1 MTGSRSIR
9 SAPPGSSASTRRSPS
24 KGLRPWLEQRS
35 QAGEWVSGATGA
47 SPRRPARPYL
57 AFFAAPFAILLGISF
72 YADSEQTRLGLDSW
86 TKFYGDA
93 FYLKVIF
100 DTLKLGV
107 FAVAATALLAYPLA
121 LLFRGVRPGMQRV
134 LIFIILMPLLTSVVI
149 RTFAWIVILAREGV
163 VNQTLIGLGLAVA
176 PLNLLQTEIGL
187 VIALTQIEMPLMLL
201 PLLTIMNQ
209 MDQNL
214 VDASRALGAS
224 KWRTFFRVILP
235 LTLPGW
241 IAGATLV
248 FASATTAFISQSVIG
263 GARLVYLPALIWQQ
277 STVVYNWPFA
287 AVASLTLLFTVL
299 AGIMALGWLGRFA
312 KTN

>member
-1 MTGSRSIR
+1 M
-9 SAPPGSSASTRRSPS
+9 SAAAAAPGVSPVRDTVEWRLAAPL
-24 KGLRPWLEQRS
+24 GLTY
-35 QAGEWVSGATGA
+35 AV
-47 SPRRPARPYL
+47 
-57 AFFAAPFAILLGISF
+57 FFAAPFLILLGISF
-72 YADSEQTRLGLDSW
+72 YADAEQTRLGLDSW
-86 TKFYGDA
+86 VKFYTDA

-107 FAVAATALLAYPLA
+107 LAVVATTILAYPLA
-121 LLFRGVRPGMQRV
+121 LVFRSASPRLQRV

-149 RTFAWIVILAREGV
+149 RTFAWIVILALEGV
-163 VNQTLIGLGLAVA
+163 VNQTLMALGLTAT
-176 PLNLLQTEIGL
+176 PLNLLQTELGL

-263 GARLVYLPALIWQQ
+263 GARLVYLPSLIWQQ
-277 STVVYNWPFA
+277 SMVVYNWPFA

-299 AGIMALGWLGRFA
+299 SGIMALSWLGRFA
-312 KTN
+312 KTS

>member
-1 MTGSRSIR
+1 V
-9 SAPPGSSASTRRSPS
+9 SAAAAAP
-24 KGLRPWLEQRS
+24 
-35 QAGEWVSGATGA
+35 GA
-47 SPRRPARPYL
+47 SPVRDAVEWRL
-57 AFFAAPFAILLGISF
+57 AAPLGLTYAVFFAAPFLILLGISF
-72 YADSEQTRLGLDSW
+72 YADAEQTRLGLDSW
-86 TKFYGDA
+86 VKFYTDA

-107 FAVAATALLAYPLA
+107 LAVVATTILAYPLA
-121 LLFRGVRPGMQRV
+121 LVFRTASPRMQRL

-163 VNQTLIGLGLAVA
+163 VNQTLMALGLTAT
-176 PLNLLQTEIGL
+176 PLNLLQTELGL

-263 GARLVYLPALIWQQ
+263 GARLVYLPSLIWQQ
-277 STVVYNWPFA
+277 SMVVYNWPFA

-299 AGIMALGWLGRFA
+299 SGIMALSWLGRFA
-312 KTN
+312 KTS

>member
-1 MTGSRSIR
+1 MAGMAAAAAGSGGVPGARVDWR
-9 SAPPGSSASTRRSPS
+9 LAAPL
-24 KGLRPWLEQRS
+24 GL
-35 QAGEWVSGATGA
+35 T
-47 SPRRPARPYL
+47 YL

-72 YADSEQTRLGLDSW
+72 YADAEQTRLGLDSW

-93 FYLKVIF
+93 FYRKVIF
-100 DTLKLGV
+100 DTLTLGV
-107 FAVAATALLAYPLA
+107 FAVLATTLLAYPLA
-121 LLFRGVRPGMQRV
+121 LVFRASSPRVQRL

-163 VNQTLIGLGLAVA
+163 LNQTLIGLGLTST
-176 PLNLLQTEIGL
+176 PLNLLQTELGL

-224 KWRTFFRVILP
+224 KWRTFFQVILP

-263 GARLVYLPALIWQQ
+263 GARLVYLPSLIWQQ
-277 STVVYNWPFA
+277 SMVVYNWPFA

-312 KTN
+312 RTS

>member
-1 MTGSRSIR
+1 MAGAAVASGGMGERVDWR
-9 SAPPGSSASTRRSPS
+9 LAAPL
-24 KGLRPWLEQRS
+24 GL
-35 QAGEWVSGATGA
+35 T
-47 SPRRPARPYL
+47 YL

-107 FAVAATALLAYPLA
+107 FAVAATTLLAYPLA
-121 LLFRGVRPGMQRV
+121 LLFRRVGPRAQRV

-163 VNQTLIGLGLAVA
+163 VNQTLIRLGLTVA
-176 PLNLLQTEIGL
+176 PLNLLQTELGL

-277 STVVYNWPFA
+277 SMVVYNWPFA

-299 AGIMALGWLGRFA
+299 AGITALGWLGRFA

>member
-1 MTGSRSIR
+1 MSAAAAASGSPPVRDAVEWR
-9 SAPPGSSASTRRSPS
+9 LAAPL
-24 KGLRPWLEQRS
+24 GLTY
-35 QAGEWVSGATGA
+35 AV
-47 SPRRPARPYL
+47 
-57 AFFAAPFAILLGISF
+57 FFAAPFLILLGISF
-72 YADSEQTRLGLDSW
+72 YADAEQTRLGIDSW
-86 TKFYGDA
+86 VKFYTDA

-107 FAVAATALLAYPLA
+107 LAVVATTILAYPLA
-121 LLFRGVRPGMQRV
+121 LVFRAASPRVQRV

-163 VNQTLIGLGLAVA
+163 INQTLMTLGLTAT
-176 PLNLLQTEIGL
+176 PLNLLQTELGL

-277 STVVYNWPFA
+277 SMVVYNWPFA

-299 AGIMALGWLGRFA
+299 SGIMALSWLGRFA
-312 KTN
+312 KTS

>member
-1 MTGSRSIR
+1 M
-9 SAPPGSSASTRRSPS
+9 SAAAAAP
-24 KGLRPWLEQRS
+24 
-35 QAGEWVSGATGA
+35 GA
-47 SPRRPARPYL
+47 SPVRDAVEWRL
-57 AFFAAPFAILLGISF
+57 AAPLGLTYVVFFAAPFLILLGISF
-72 YADSEQTRLGLDSW
+72 YADAEQTRLGFDSW
-86 TKFYGDA
+86 VKFYTDA

-107 FAVAATALLAYPLA
+107 FAVVATTILAYPLA
-121 LLFRGVRPGMQRV
+121 LVFRASSARMQRV

-163 VNQTLIGLGLAVA
+163 INQTLMGLGLTAT
-176 PLNLLQTEIGL
+176 PLNLLQTELGL
-187 VIALTQIEMPLMLL
+187 VLALTQIEMPLMLL
-201 PLLTIMNQ
+201 PLLAIMNQ
-209 MDQNL
+209 LDQNL
-214 VDASRALGAS
+214 IDASRALGAS

-277 STVVYNWPFA
+277 SMVVYNWPFA

-299 AGIMALGWLGRFA
+299 TGIMALSWLGRFA
-312 KTN
+312 RTT

>member
-1 MTGSRSIR
+1 M
-9 SAPPGSSASTRRSPS
+9 SAAAAAP
-24 KGLRPWLEQRS
+24 
-35 QAGEWVSGATGA
+35 GA
-47 SPRRPARPYL
+47 SPVRDAVEWRL
-57 AFFAAPFAILLGISF
+57 AAPLGLTYAVFFAAPFLILLGISF
-72 YADSEQTRLGLDSW
+72 YADAEQTRLGFDSW
-86 TKFYGDA
+86 LKFYTDA

-107 FAVAATALLAYPLA
+107 LAVVATTILAYPLA
-121 LLFRGVRPGMQRV
+121 LVFRAATPRMQRV

-163 VNQTLIGLGLAVA
+163 INQTLMALGLTAT
-176 PLNLLQTEIGL
+176 PLNLLQTELGL

-263 GARLVYLPALIWQQ
+263 GARLVYLPSLIWQQ
-277 STVVYNWPFA
+277 SMVVYNWPFA

-299 AGIMALGWLGRFA
+299 SGIMALSWLGRFA
-312 KTN
+312 KTT

>member
-1 MTGSRSIR
+1 V
-9 SAPPGSSASTRRSPS
+9 SAAAAAS
-24 KGLRPWLEQRS
+24 
-35 QAGEWVSGATGA
+35 GA
-47 SPRRPARPYL
+47 SPVRDTVEWRL
-57 AFFAAPFAILLGISF
+57 AAPLGHTYAVFFAAPFLILLGISF

-86 TKFYGDA
+86 VKFYTDA

-107 FAVAATALLAYPLA
+107 LAVVATTILAYPLA
-121 LLFRGVRPGMQRV
+121 LVFRSASPRLQRV

-163 VNQTLIGLGLAVA
+163 VNQTLMALGLTAT
-176 PLNLLQTEIGL
+176 PLNLLQTELGL

-263 GARLVYLPALIWQQ
+263 GARLVYLPSLIWQQ
-277 STVVYNWPFA
+277 SMVVYNWPFA

-299 AGIMALGWLGRFA
+299 SGIMALSWLGRFA
-312 KTN
+312 KTS

>member
-1 MTGSRSIR
+1 M
-9 SAPPGSSASTRRSPS
+9 SAAAAAP
-24 KGLRPWLEQRS
+24 
-35 QAGEWVSGATGA
+35 GA
-47 SPRRPARPYL
+47 SPLRDAVEWRL
-57 AFFAAPFAILLGISF
+57 AAPLGLTYAVFFAAPFLILLGISF
-72 YADSEQTRLGLDSW
+72 YADAEQTRLGLDSW
-86 TKFYGDA
+86 VKFYTDA

-107 FAVAATALLAYPLA
+107 LAVVATTILAYPLA
-121 LLFRGVRPGMQRV
+121 LVFRAASPRVQRV

-163 VNQTLIGLGLAVA
+163 INQTLMTLGLTAT
-176 PLNLLQTEIGL
+176 PLNLLQTELGL

-277 STVVYNWPFA
+277 SMVVYNWPFA

-299 AGIMALGWLGRFA
+299 SGIMALSWLGRFA
-312 KTN
+312 KTS

>member
-1 MTGSRSIR
+1 MAAAAAIGAGAQ
-9 SAPPGSSASTRRSPS
+9 AP
-24 KGLRPWLEQRS
+24 
-35 QAGEWVSGATGA
+35 AGDKVDWRLA
-47 SPRRPARPYL
+47 SPLGLTYL
-57 AFFAAPFAILLGISF
+57 LFFATPFLILLWTSLHSG
-72 YADSEQTRLGLDSW
+72 SEQTVFGLGSW
-86 TKFYGDA
+86 AKFYTDP

-107 FAVAATALLAYPLA
+107 LAVIATTILAYPLA
-121 LLFRGVRPGMQRV
+121 LMFRASGPRMQRV
-134 LIFIILMPLLTSVVI
+134 LVFIILMPLLTSVVI

-163 VNQTLIGLGLAVA
+163 INQTLMTLGLTAT
-176 PLNLLQTEIGL
+176 PLNLLQTELGL

-201 PLLTIMNQ
+201 PLLTVMNQ
-209 MDQNL
+209 MDQSL

-277 STVVYNWPFA
+277 SMVVYNWPFA

-299 AGIMALGWLGRFA
+299 AGIMALSWLGRFA
-312 KTN
+312 RTN

>member
-1 MTGSRSIR
+1 V
-9 SAPPGSSASTRRSPS
+9 
-24 KGLRPWLEQRS
+24 L
-35 QAGEWVSGATGA
+35 AT
-47 SPRRPARPYL
+47 
-57 AFFAAPFAILLGISF
+57 
-72 YADSEQTRLGLDSW
+72 T
-86 TKFYGDA
+86 
-93 FYLKVIF
+93 
-100 DTLKLGV
+100 
-107 FAVAATALLAYPLA
+107 LLAYPLA
-121 LLFRGVRPGMQRV
+121 LVFRGASPRVQRL

-163 VNQTLIGLGLAVA
+163 LNQTLIGLGLTAT
-176 PLNLLQTEIGL
+176 PLNLLQTELGL

-263 GARLVYLPALIWQQ
+263 GARLVYLPSLIWQQ
-277 STVVYNWPFA
+277 SMVVYNWPFA

-312 KTN
+312 RTS

>member
-1 MTGSRSIR
+1 
-9 SAPPGSSASTRRSPS
+9 
-24 KGLRPWLEQRS
+24 
-35 QAGEWVSGATGA
+35 
-47 SPRRPARPYL
+47 
-57 AFFAAPFAILLGISF
+57 
-72 YADSEQTRLGLDSW
+72 
-86 TKFYGDA
+86 
-93 FYLKVIF
+93 
-100 DTLKLGV
+100 
-107 FAVAATALLAYPLA
+107 
-121 LLFRGVRPGMQRV
+121 MQRV

-163 VNQTLIGLGLAVA
+163 INQTLMALGLTAT
-176 PLNLLQTEIGL
+176 PLNLLQTELGL

-214 VDASRALGAS
+214 VDASSALGAS

-235 LTLPGW
+235 LDPPGW

-263 GARLVYLPALIWQQ
+263 GARLVYLPSLIWQQ
-277 STVVYNWPFA
+277 SMVVYNWPFA

-299 AGIMALGWLGRFA
+299 SGIMALSWLGRFA
-312 KTN
+312 KTT

>member
-1 MTGSRSIR
+1 V
-9 SAPPGSSASTRRSPS
+9 SAAAAAP
-24 KGLRPWLEQRS
+24 
-35 QAGEWVSGATGA
+35 GA
-47 SPRRPARPYL
+47 SPVRDAVEWRL
-57 AFFAAPFAILLGISF
+57 AAPLGLTYAVFFAAPFLILLGISF
-72 YADSEQTRLGLDSW
+72 YADAEQTRLGFDSW
-86 TKFYGDA
+86 LKFYTDA

-107 FAVAATALLAYPLA
+107 LAVVATTILAYPLA
-121 LLFRGVRPGMQRV
+121 LVFRTASPRMQRV

-163 VNQTLIGLGLAVA
+163 VNQTLMALGLTAT
-176 PLNLLQTEIGL
+176 PLNLLQTELGL

-263 GARLVYLPALIWQQ
+263 GARLVYLPSLIWQQ
-277 STVVYNWPFA
+277 SMVVYNWPFA

-299 AGIMALGWLGRFA
+299 TGIMALSWLGRFA
-312 KTN
+312 KTS

>member
-1 MTGSRSIR
+1 M
-9 SAPPGSSASTRRSPS
+9 SAA
-24 KGLRPWLEQRS
+24 
-35 QAGEWVSGATGA
+35 AAATGA
-47 SPRRPARPYL
+47 SPVRDAVEWRL
-57 AFFAAPFAILLGISF
+57 AAPLGLTYVVFFAAPFLILLGISV
-72 YADSEQTRLGLDSW
+72 YADAEQTRLGFDSW
-86 TKFYGDA
+86 LKFYTDA

-107 FAVAATALLAYPLA
+107 FAVVATTILAYPLA
-121 LLFRGVRPGMQRV
+121 LVFRASSPRMQRV

-163 VNQTLIGLGLAVA
+163 INQTLMGLGLTAT
-176 PLNLLQTEIGL
+176 PLNLLQTELGL
-187 VIALTQIEMPLMLL
+187 VLALTQIEMPLMLL
-201 PLLTIMNQ
+201 PLLAIMNQ
-209 MDQNL
+209 LDQNL
-214 VDASRALGAS
+214 IDASRALGAS

-277 STVVYNWPFA
+277 SMVVYNWPFA

-299 AGIMALGWLGRFA
+299 SGIMALSWLGRFA
-312 KTN
+312 RTT

>member
-1 MTGSRSIR
+1 MAGVAAAVPAAGGKVDWRLA
-9 SAPPGSSASTRRSPS
+9 APL
-24 KGLRPWLEQRS
+24 GL
-35 QAGEWVSGATGA
+35 T
-47 SPRRPARPYL
+47 YL
-57 AFFAAPFAILLGISF
+57 VFFAAPFAILLGISF
-72 YADSEQTRLGLDSW
+72 YADAEQTRLGLDSW
-86 TKFYGDA
+86 AKFYGDA

-107 FAVAATALLAYPLA
+107 FAVVATTLLAYPLA
-121 LLFRGVRPGMQRV
+121 LVFRASGPRAQRL

-163 VNQTLIGLGLAVA
+163 VNQTLMGLGLTAA
-176 PLNLLQTEIGL
+176 PLNLLQTELGL

-201 PLLTIMNQ
+201 PLLTIMSQ

-224 KWRTFFRVILP
+224 QWRTFFKVVLP

-263 GARLVYLPALIWQQ
+263 GARLVYLPSLIWQQ

-299 AGIMALGWLGRFA
+299 AGIMALSWLGRFA
-312 KTN
+312 RTA

>member
-1 MTGSRSIR
+1 MAGMAAAAAGSGGVPGARVDWR
-9 SAPPGSSASTRRSPS
+9 LAAPL
-24 KGLRPWLEQRS
+24 GL
-35 QAGEWVSGATGA
+35 T
-47 SPRRPARPYL
+47 YL

-72 YADSEQTRLGLDSW
+72 YADAEQTRLGLDSW

-93 FYLKVIF
+93 FYRKVIF

-107 FAVAATALLAYPLA
+107 FAVLATTLLAYPLA
-121 LLFRGVRPGMQRV
+121 LVFRASSPRVQRL

-163 VNQTLIGLGLAVA
+163 LNQTLMGLGLTAT
-176 PLNLLQTEIGL
+176 PLNLLQTELGL

-263 GARLVYLPALIWQQ
+263 GARLVYLPSLIWQQ
-277 STVVYNWPFA
+277 SMVVYNWPFA

-312 KTN
+312 RTS

>member
-1 MTGSRSIR
+1 M
-9 SAPPGSSASTRRSPS
+9 SAAAAAP
-24 KGLRPWLEQRS
+24 
-35 QAGEWVSGATGA
+35 GA
-47 SPRRPARPYL
+47 SPVRDAVEWRL
-57 AFFAAPFAILLGISF
+57 AAPLGLTYAVFFAAPFLILLGISF
-72 YADSEQTRLGLDSW
+72 YADAEQTRLGFDSW
-86 TKFYGDA
+86 LKFYTDA

-107 FAVAATALLAYPLA
+107 LAVVATTILAYPLA
-121 LLFRGVRPGMQRV
+121 LVFRTASPRMQRV

-163 VNQTLIGLGLAVA
+163 VNQTLMALGLTAT
-176 PLNLLQTEIGL
+176 PLNLLQTELGL

-263 GARLVYLPALIWQQ
+263 GARLVYLPSLIWQQ
-277 STVVYNWPFA
+277 SMVVYNWPFA

-299 AGIMALGWLGRFA
+299 TGIMALSWLGRFA
-312 KTN
+312 KTS

>member
-1 MTGSRSIR
+1 VVEWRLA
-9 SAPPGSSASTRRSPS
+9 APL
-24 KGLRPWLEQRS
+24 GLTY
-35 QAGEWVSGATGA
+35 AV
-47 SPRRPARPYL
+47 
-57 AFFAAPFAILLGISF
+57 FFAAPFLILLGISF
-72 YADSEQTRLGLDSW
+72 YADAEQTRLGLDSW
-86 TKFYGDA
+86 VKFYTDA

-107 FAVAATALLAYPLA
+107 LAVVATTILAYPLA
-121 LLFRGVRPGMQRV
+121 LVFRSASPRMQRV

-163 VNQTLIGLGLAVA
+163 VNQTLMALGLTAT
-176 PLNLLQTEIGL
+176 PLNLLQTELGL

-263 GARLVYLPALIWQQ
+263 GARLVYLPSLIWQQ
-277 STVVYNWPFA
+277 SMVVYNWPFA

-299 AGIMALGWLGRFA
+299 SGIMALSWLGRFA
-312 KTN
+312 KTS